1 MNLPLSGITVVA
13 LEQAVAA
20 PFASRQLAD
29 LGATV
34 IKIERPGG
42 GDFARSY
49 DKTVAGMSSHFVWL
63 NRNKKSVT
71 LDLKTTDGVEALRSL
86 IASADVFIQNLAPGA
101 IDRLGISAKQLRAEN
116 PALITCSISGFGEGG
131 PMAGRKAY
139 DLLIQAEVGL
149 VSITGSEDAPAKAGI
164 SIADIAAGM
173 YAYSGVLAALYER
186 KSTGEGRELSVS
198 LIDALA
204 EWMGFPYYYGRYGGE
219 SPRRHGAHHATI
231 APYGPVQCRDGSAII
246 AVQNEREWESFCRT
260 VLEVAELAKDPRFS
274 SVSQRVH
281 NRAELDAIIHEH
293 LQHTSIRE
301 MISRLETAKIA
312 YGSMNDV
319 ASLDTHPQ
327 MTARGRVQRI
337 STPAGPVN
345 SFIPVVT
352 TDGWEPRLEQV
363 PGEGAH
369 TTQIL
374 ASPVPAAAAATIP

>member
-1 MNLPLSGITVVA
+1 MNLPLAGITVVA

-49 DKTVAGMSSHFVWL
+49 DSTVGGLSSHFVWL

-71 LDLKTTDGVEALRSL
+71 LDLKTPAGIDALRTL
-86 IASADVFIQNLAPGA
+86 IASADVFLQNLAPGA
-101 IDRLGISAKQLRAEN
+101 VDRLGLPVAQLRADN
-116 PALITCSISGFGEGG
+116 PALITCGISGFGEGG

-149 VSITGSEDAPAKAGI
+149 VSITGSEDTPAKAGI

-173 YAYSGVLAALYER
+173 YAYSGILAALYER
-186 KSTGEGRELSVS
+186 QNTGKGRELSVS
-198 LIDALA
+198 LIDALT

-231 APYGPVQCRDGSAII
+231 APYGPLECRDGSALI
-246 AVQNEREWESFCRT
+246 AVQNEREWHSFCTT
-260 VLEVAELAKDPRFS
+260 VLGVPELAADPRFS
-274 SVSQRVH
+274 SVSNRVS
-281 NRAELDAIIHEH
+281 NRAELDAIIRSH
-293 LQHTSIRE
+293 LRDTPLAEAIA
-301 MISRLETAKIA
+301 RLETAKIA

-319 ASLDTHPQ
+319 ATLDTHPQ
-327 MTARGRVQRI
+327 MTARDRVQQI
-337 STPAGPVN
+337 PTPAGPVN
-345 SFIPVVT
+345 TFIPVVT
-352 TDGWEPRLEQV
+352 TEGWLPRLERV
-363 PGEGAH
+363 PGEGDD
-369 TTQIL
+369 TETIL
-374 ASPVPAAAAATIP
+374 GQQAGPTSNTG

>member
-1 MNLPLSGITVVA
+1 MNLPLSGITVIA

-49 DKTVAGMSSHFVWL
+49 DSTVGGLSSHFVWL

-71 LDLKTTDGVEALRSL
+71 LDLKTPAGVDALRSL
-86 IASADVFIQNLAPGA
+86 IASADVFLHNLAPGA
-101 IDRLGISAKQLRAEN
+101 LDRLGIPVSQLRDDN

-173 YAYSGVLAALYER
+173 YAYSGILAALYER
-186 KSTGEGRELSVS
+186 QSTGKGRELSVS
-198 LIDALA
+198 LIDALT

-219 SPRRHGAHHATI
+219 SPRRQGAHHATI
-231 APYGPVQCRDGSAII
+231 APYGPLQCQDGLVII
-246 AVQNEREWESFCRT
+246 AVQNEREWDSFCRT
-260 VLEVAELAKDPRFS
+260 VIGVPELAKDSRFS
-274 SVSQRVH
+274 SVSNRVR
-281 NRAELDAIIHEH
+281 NRLDLDSII
-293 LQHTSIRE
+293 R
-301 MISRLETAKIA
+301 SRLQDTPLAEAIERLEIAKIA

-319 ASLDTHPQ
+319 ANLDTHPQ
-327 MTARGRVQRI
+327 MTSRKRIQQI
-337 STPAGPVN
+337 STPVGPVN
-345 SFIPVVT
+345 TFIPVVT
-352 TDGWEPRLEQV
+352 TEGWHPRLDGV
-363 PGEGAH
+363 PREGAD
-369 TTQIL
+369 TDQIL
-374 ASPVPAAAAATIP
+374 DNCHMLSP

>member
-1 MNLPLSGITVVA
+1 MSLPLSGITVIA

-29 LGATV
+29 LGANV

-49 DKTVAGMSSHFVWL
+49 DNTVGGLSSHFVWL

-71 LDLKTTDGVEALRSL
+71 LDLKTAEGIATLQSL
-86 IASADVFIQNLAPGA
+86 IASADVFLQNLAPGA
-101 IDRLGISAKQLRAEN
+101 IDRLGIPVSQLRAEN
-116 PALITCSISGFGEGG
+116 PDLITCSISGFGEGG

-173 YAYSGVLAALYER
+173 YAYSGILAALYER
-186 KSTGEGRELSVS
+186 QTTGEGRELTVS
-198 LIDALA
+198 LIDALT

-231 APYGPVQCRDGSAII
+231 APYGPLQCRDGSAII
-246 AVQNEREWESFCRT
+246 AVQNEREWRSFCRT
-260 VLEVAELAKDPRFS
+260 VLAAPELADDPRFS
-274 SVSQRVH
+274 SVTNRVR
-281 NRAELDAIIHEH
+281 NRDELDLIIRSH
-293 LQHTSIRE
+293 LQETPLAE
-301 MISRLETAKIA
+301 AVTRLETANIA

-319 ASLDTHPQ
+319 AALDSHPQ
-327 MTARGRVQRI
+327 MTARQRVQQI
-337 STPAGPVN
+337 STPAGAVN
-345 SFIPVVT
+345 TFIPVVT
-352 TDGWEPRLEQV
+352 TEGWPPRLDCV
-363 PGEGAH
+363 PGEGAD
-369 TTQIL
+369 TDRIL
-374 ASPVPAAAAATIP
+374 ANHHVPS